1 MAGCIDPSVEMHFI
15 GHLQTRKIR
24 KAVEIC
30 DMIQTVDSIK
40 AAEAINTACGQIEK
54 IMPVLIEVNSGEE
67 PQKHGVFPAE
77 IEKLVR
83 EMAELEHV
91 RILGLMT
98 MGPFSE
104 NPEDLRPC
112 FRITKQ
118 WFDRIKS
125 LNLPNT
131 DFQWLS
137 MGMSDSYQIA
147 IEEGANMV
155 RIGTGIFGLR
165 DN

>member
-30 DMIQTVDSIK
+30 DMIQTVDSMK
-40 AAEAINTACGQIEK
+40 TAEAIDAACGQIGK
-54 IMPVLIEVNSGEE
+54 VMPVLLEVNSGEE
-67 PQKHGVFPAE
+67 PQKHGVFPGE
-77 IEKLVR
+77 IETLVR
-83 EMAELEHV
+83 EMEKLEHV

-98 MGPFSE
+98 MGPFSD

-112 FRITKQ
+112 FRITKH
-118 WFDRIKS
+118 WFEWIKS
-125 LNLPNT
+125 LNLPHT

-147 IEEGANMV
+147 VEEGANMV
-155 RIGTGIFGLR
+155 RIGTGIFGSR
-165 DN
+165 DY